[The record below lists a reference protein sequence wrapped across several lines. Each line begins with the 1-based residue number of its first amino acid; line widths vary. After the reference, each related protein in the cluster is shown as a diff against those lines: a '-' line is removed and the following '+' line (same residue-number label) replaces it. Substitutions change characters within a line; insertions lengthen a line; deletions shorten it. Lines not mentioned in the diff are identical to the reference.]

1 MTILTRVMG
10 DTKRSWDVG
19 LFVFFSVCDCMCE
32 VHIICLELLL
42 SIVYSFSLIFKKI
55 VIYFMIAL
63 SLHWCMWAFSGYDEH
78 GAVHA
83 KSLSHVQLF
92 ATLWTVAFQAP
103 LSMGFSR
110 QKHWSGLPCPPPGDL
125 PNSGVKPASLIFPVL
140 ACGSFTTSVTWKASC
155 SSQASHCSGF
165 FWHGA
170 LALGNW
176 PSVFVVHSHNYPT
189 PCGIFLN
196 QGSNPCLL
204 HRQVDYQPLEHKWSS
219 IISV

>member
-1 MTILTRVMG
+1 MTILTKVMG

-19 LFVFFSVCDCMCE
+19 LFVFFFCVWLYVWSTYYLSW
-32 VHIICLELLL
+32 ITFIYRLLF
-42 SIVYSFSLIFKKI
+42 FSYFKKI
-55 VIYFMIAL
+55 VIYFMVAL
-63 SLHWCMWAFSGYDEH
+63 ALHCCMWAFSGYDEH

-125 PNSGVKPASLIFPVL
+125 PNSGVKPASLISPVL
-140 ACGSFTTSVTWKASC
+140 AGGSFTTSVTWKASC

-170 LALGNW
+170 LALGHW
-176 PSVFVVHSHNYPT
+176 PSVFVVHRHSYPT

-204 HRQVDYQPLEHKWSS
+204 HWQVDYQPLEHKWSS
-219 IISV
+219 VISV